1 MVNVHSET
9 KYAIATSDFRCLACA
24 DEVACAA
31 LYYSAVIFEDGA
43 FQRRNY
49 CVGCWKRNLSPKLGE
64 KDTKNSF
71 DAFASW
77 RSRRP
82 AAPSERPKKI
92 RFDPQLGLAFFLRLG
107 EEPHEALG
115 DYDESDDADSPTDS
129 PIIQETAPDGGAID
143 KGRAD
148 DGELAP
154 SSRLVDSDSADGA
167 VGRVVGE
174 GAAREDGSSRV
185 RALPVDEE
193 RDQLRFFLSLLLVR
207 KKALKFK
214 SSIDRGGQEFLLLVD
229 RETPPRVHEVLNPGL
244 SEGQLEGL
252 KDRLGELLQ
261 MRI

>member
-24 DEVACAA
+24 DEVACEA

-82 AAPSERPKKI
+82 AAPSERQKKI
-92 RFDPQLGLAFFLRLG
+92 RFDPQLGLEFFLRLG
-107 EEPHEALG
+107 EKTIFQEAAL
-115 DYDESDDADSPTDS
+115 DASSDAAPDVADSGM
-129 PIIQETAPDGGAID
+129 IQQAAPDGGASEAGGADAGEPVVEERDNREPVVREID
-143 KGRAD
+143 
-148 DGELAP
+148 
-154 SSRLVDSDSADGA
+154 
-167 VGRVVGE
+167 
-174 GAAREDGSSRV
+174 SSRV
-185 RALPVDEE
+185 RAFPGAQE

-214 SSIDRGGQEFLLLVD
+214 SSIDRGGQEFLLLAD

-244 SEGQLEGL
+244 SDDQLEGL

-261 MRI
+261 MQI